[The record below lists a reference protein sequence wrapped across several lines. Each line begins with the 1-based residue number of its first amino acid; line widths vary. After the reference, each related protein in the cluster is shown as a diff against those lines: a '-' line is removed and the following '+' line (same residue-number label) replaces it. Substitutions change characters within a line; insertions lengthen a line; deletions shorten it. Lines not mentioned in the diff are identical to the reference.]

1 MIGPCG
7 QFTKSFL
14 SEVDNRMGIKLIVV
28 DEQEVMR
35 SGLKS
40 LVSRSSISVV
50 AEAKASR
57 EAIRLVQKHKP
68 DVVMLDVQLK
78 GTEGFETLSRIKKKW
93 PDMPVVMW
101 SSLDNPT
108 YVARSNA
115 LGAAGYLPRSA
126 GRRQLLATIRSAA
139 AGKNA
144 WLPEHYEQI
153 VDEMELPEDLDV
165 PLTPREFD
173 VLRQLSFGLSNK
185 EIAQALHISYE
196 TVKEHIQHILRK
208 LDCTDRTQAAVWA
221 VRQGLV

>member
-1 MIGPCG
+1 
-7 QFTKSFL
+7 
-14 SEVDNRMGIKLIVV
+14 MGIKLIVV

-40 LVSRSSISVV
+40 LVSRSSVSVV
-50 AEAKASR
+50 AEAKAGR

-78 GTEGFETLSRIKKKW
+78 GTEGFETLVRLKNKW
-93 PDMPVVMW
+93 PNLPVLMW
-101 SSLDNPT
+101 SSRDNPT
-108 YVARSNA
+108 YIARSNA
-115 LGAAGYLPRSA
+115 LGASGYLPRSA

-139 AGKNA
+139 AGRNA
-144 WLPEHYEQI
+144 WLPEHYEKI
-153 VDEMELPEDLDV
+153 VSDMDLPEDLDV

-221 VRQGLV
+221 VREGIV